1 MRTGG
6 WATLASQN
14 VTLISLRANENRPP
28 SGGLFRLI
36 GLALRATSKT
46 SNKAVDR
53 LRRLACGLLLEFGLD
68 CGQTGFVDAVQGL
81 ACILLFA

>member
-36 GLALRATSKT
+36 GLALLATSK
-46 SNKAVDR
+46 NK
-53 LRRLACGLLLEFGLD
+53 
-68 CGQTGFVDAVQGL
+68 
-81 ACILLFA
+81 